1 MTGSILF
8 DAIVFLAGAIICV
21 YIAKRLGLSSVIG
34 YLLAGVLIGPYVL
47 GFIGQEGEDI
57 LHFAEFGVVVML
69 FLIGLEIEPKNFWN
83 MRKTIIGMGGLQV
96 GATMLLTYFL
106 FIFLGYDWKVSLVIA
121 MAVALSSTAIAL
133 QTIKEKGM
141 MDTTYGASSFS
152 ILLFQDIIV
161 IFMLGVLPL
170 LSTATTVATGD
181 GHGASGNLLDSLPI
195 GFQTLAIILSVVL
208 IIVAGKFLI
217 VPMLRK
223 VAKTGV
229 RELLIAS
236 ALLIVFSI
244 SFLMEY
250 VGLSPA
256 LGAFLGGV
264 VLSNS
269 EFKHELE
276 STLEPF
282 KNLLLGLFFM
292 AVGASINFIVIAKNP
307 LTIGGILIAIV
318 VLKAIVLFI
327 TGWIFKLKLD
337 QKLLLTFSLS
347 QIGEFA
353 FVLLSFAFS
362 LQLLEQDQMDMML
375 VITALTMS
383 LTPITGMINERFI
396 LPRIG
401 TKESIKRPMD
411 HIAKSQNVILVG
423 FGHFGST
430 IGRFLRSHGVEATI
444 LDQDSNRVD
453 FLRKMGF
460 EVYYGDATRIDL
472 LESAGIAQ
480 AKILI
485 CAIDN
490 PIVNQQIAKLVREKY
505 PHVELMIRA
514 RNRDDAYDLLN
525 LGMENIYRESLDTS
539 LSMASDVLNK
549 LGFRK
554 YTLNRQVQNFI
565 KYDEAILRRLAK
577 EPKRGTD
584 SYIFVARQE
593 LEKQERYLNE
603 DFNRGIVAYDNHWD
617 SEHIRKTLEE
627 QQDHSDDVSDTN
639 SPS

>member
-8 DAIVFLAGAIICV
+8 DAIVFLGGAIICV
-21 YIAKRLGLSSVIG
+21 SIAKRLGLSSVLG

-47 GFIGQEGEDI
+47 GFIGKEGEDI
-57 LHFAEFGVVVML
+57 LHFAEFGVVMML

-83 MRKTIIGMGGLQV
+83 MRKTIVGMGGIQV
-96 GATMLLTYFL
+96 GGTIILSYLLFT
-106 FIFLGYDWKVSLVIA
+106 FLGYDWKVALVIA
-121 MAVALSSTAIAL
+121 MAVALSSTAIAM
-133 QTIKEKGM
+133 QTIKEKGLM
-141 MDTTYGASSFS
+141 ETTFGISSFS

-161 IFMLGVLPL
+161 IFMLGLMPL
-170 LSTATTVATGD
+170 LSNSD
-181 GHGASGNLLDSLPI
+181 GVTSSEIGGQHTNLLDNLPI
-195 GFQTLAIILSVVL
+195 GLQTLAIILSVFS
-208 IIVAGKFLI
+208 IIAAGRYLI
-217 VPMLRK
+217 VPMLRR

-229 RELLIAS
+229 RELLIA
-236 ALLIVFSI
+236 AAFLIVFGI
-244 SFLMEY
+244 SFLMEF

-292 AVGASINFIVIAKNP
+292 AVGASINFIVIAKSP
-307 LTIGGILIAIV
+307 LTIGGILLAIV
-318 VLKAIVLFI
+318 ILKAFVLFI
-327 TGWIFKLKLD
+327 TGRIFSLKLD
-337 QKLLLTFSLS
+337 QKLLLTFGLA

-353 FVLLSFAFS
+353 FVVLSFAF
-362 LQLLEQDQMDMML
+362 QLNILGQEQMDMLL

-383 LTPITGMINERFI
+383 LTPIISMINERFI
-396 LPRIG
+396 LPNIG
-401 TKESIKRPMD
+401 TKESVKRPMD
-411 HIAKSQNVILVG
+411 HIAKSQKVILVG

-430 IGRFLRSHGVEATI
+430 VGRFLRSHGVEATI

-460 EVYYGDATRIDL
+460 EVYYGDATRRDL
-472 LESAGIAQ
+472 LESAGIAN

-490 PIVNQQIAKLVREKY
+490 PNVTKQVAKLVKEKY

-514 RNRDDAYDLLN
+514 KNRYDAYELLN
-525 LGMENIYRESLDTS
+525 MGMENIYRESLDTS
-539 LSMASDVLNK
+539 LSLAKDVLSK
-549 LGFRK
+549 MGFRK

-565 KYDEAILRRLAK
+565 KYDEESLRRLAS
-577 EPKRGTD
+577 EPKRD
-584 SYIFVARQE
+584 ENYIFKARKE
-593 LEKQERYLNE
+593 LEEQQRLMEQ
-603 DFNRGIVAYDNHWD
+603 DFDRGITAFDPHWD
-617 SEHIRKTLEE
+617 SEQIRKALNNN
-627 QQDHSDDVSDTN
+627 QN
-639 SPS
+639 K

>member
-1 MTGSILF
+1 MTGSLLF
-8 DAIVFLAGAIICV
+8 EAIVFLAGAIICV
-21 YIAKRLGLSSVIG
+21 AIAKRLGLSSVIG

-47 GFIGQEGEDI
+47 GFIGEEGQDI

-69 FLIGLEIEPKNFWN
+69 FLIGLEIEPKNFWS
-83 MRKTIIGMGGLQV
+83 MRKTILGMGGLQV
-96 GATMLLTYFL
+96 GVTMVLSYGL
-106 FIFLGYDWKVSLVIA
+106 FAFLGFSTKVSLVIS
-121 MAVALSSTAIAL
+121 MAVALSSTAIAM
-133 QTIKEKGM
+133 QTIKEKGLM
-141 MDTTYGASSFS
+141 ETTSGTSSFS

-161 IFMLGVLPL
+161 IFMLGFIPL
-170 LSTATTVATGD
+170 LSNTETKTTN
-181 GHGASGNLLDSLPI
+181 GNHSQHTSLLENLPI

-208 IIVAGKFLI
+208 IIIAGKFLI

-229 RELLIAS
+229 RELLIA
-236 ALLIVFSI
+236 AAFLIVFAI
-244 SFLMEY
+244 SYLMEF
-250 VGLSPA
+250 VGISPA

-292 AVGASINFIVIAKNP
+292 AVGASINFIVIAKSP
-307 LTIGGILIAIV
+307 LTIGGILVAII
-318 VLKAIVLFI
+318 VLKALVLFI
-327 TGWIFKLKLD
+327 TGHFFKLKLD
-337 QKLLLTFSLS
+337 QKLLLTFNLS

-353 FVLLSFAFS
+353 FVLLSFAFG
-362 LQLLEQDQMDMML
+362 LRILEQEQMDIML
-375 VITALTMS
+375 VITALSMS
-383 LTPITGMINERFI
+383 LTPILGIINERLI
-396 LPRIG
+396 LPKVG

-411 HIAKSQNVILVG
+411 HIAKSQKVILVG

-430 IGRFLRSHGVEATI
+430 VGRFLRSHGVEATI

-460 EVYYGDATRIDL
+460 EVYYGDATRLDL
-472 LESAGIAQ
+472 LESAGIAD

-485 CAIDN
+485 CAIDS
-490 PIVNQQIAKLVREKY
+490 PSVTKQVTKLVKEKF

-514 RNRDDAYDLLN
+514 KNRYEAYDLIN
-525 LGMENIYRESLDTS
+525 MGIDNIYRESLDTS
-539 LSMASDVLNK
+539 LTLASDTLSK

-565 KYDEAILRRLAK
+565 KYDEESLRRLAK
-577 EPKRGTD
+577 QPKID
-584 SYIFVARQE
+584 DKNYIFQARKELAEQE
-593 LEKQERYLNE
+593 KLLED
-603 DFNRGIVAYDNHWD
+603 DFQRGIVLHDNHWD
-617 SEHIRKTLEE
+617 SEHIR
-627 QQDHSDDVSDTN
+627 QQLDN
-639 SPS
+639 INNL

>member
-8 DAIVFLAGAIICV
+8 DAIVFLLGAIICV
-21 YIAKRLGLSSVIG
+21 SIAKRFGLSSVIG
-34 YLLAGVLIGPYVL
+34 YLMAGVLIGPYVL
-47 GFIGQEGEDI
+47 GFIGEEGEDI

-83 MRKTIIGMGGLQV
+83 MRKTIAGMGGLQV
-96 GATMLLTYFL
+96 AGTMLLS
-106 FIFLGYDWKVSLVIA
+106 FIFFSLLDFEWKVALVTS
-121 MAVALSSTAIAL
+121 MAVALSSTAIAM
-133 QTIKEKGM
+133 QTIKEKGLM
-141 MDTTYGASSFS
+141 ETTFGNSAFS

-161 IFMLGVLPL
+161 IFMLGAIPL
-170 LSTATTVATGD
+170 LVNTDAVSTTTTHENA
-181 GHGASGNLLDSLPI
+181 GNLLDTLPM
-195 GFQTLAIILSVVL
+195 GYQTLAIILSVVL
-208 IIVAGKFLI
+208 IIGAGQYLI

-223 VAKTGV
+223 VAQTGV

-264 VLSNS
+264 VLSSS
-269 EFKHELE
+269 EYKHELE

-282 KNLLLGLFFM
+282 KNLLLGLFFI
-292 AVGASINFIVIAKNP
+292 AVGASINFVVIAKMP
-307 LTIGGILIAIV
+307 LTIGGILVAVILI
-318 VLKAIVLFI
+318 KALVLFI
-327 TGWIFKLKLD
+327 TGRVFKMKLD
-337 QKLLLTFSLS
+337 QKMLLTFSLA

-353 FVLLSFAFS
+353 FVLLSFAF
-362 LQLLEQDQMDMML
+362 QLNILEQEQMDILL
-375 VITALTMS
+375 VITALSMS
-383 LTPITGMINERFI
+383 ITPIISIINERLI
-396 LPRIG
+396 LPKIG

-430 IGRFLRSHGVEATI
+430 VGRFLRSHGIEATI

-490 PIVNQQIAKLVREKY
+490 PSVTKEITKLVKEKY

-514 RNRDDAYDLLN
+514 QNRYDAYELLN
-525 LGMENIYRESLDTS
+525 MGMENIYRESLDTS
-539 LSMASDVLNK
+539 LSLAKDVLSK

-554 YTLNRQVQNFI
+554 YTLNQQVQNFI
-565 KYDEAILRRLAK
+565 KYDESSLRRLAA
-577 EPKRGTD
+577 EPVQD
-584 SYIFVARQE
+584 DNYIFKARKE
-593 LEKQERYLNE
+593 LEEQERLLNE
-603 DFNRGIVAYDNHWD
+603 DFKRGIVEYDNHWD
-617 SEHIRKTLEE
+617 SESIRKVLED
-627 QQDHSDDVSDTN
+627 QQKDNHS
-639 SPS
+639 